1 MIRGYISLCLPP
13 TLVILLPCC
22 KHDALR
28 NTVQACHHLW
38 SCGWSCQ
45 NLLLSST
52 VHSPVINCTYLF
64 SFLLLFSSFSHFF
77 FLCEKFVIVKFKDT
91 SHQLADTACVCPSW
105 HASIYFV
112 HPILSICYFAL
123 TFACTALHGANPSW
137 QSRRS
142 PGKWIKFQVWE

>member
-28 NTVQACHHLW
+28 NTVRACHHLW

-64 SFLLLFSSFSHFF
+64 SFLLVFFIFSSFF
-77 FLCEKFVIVKFKDT
+77 FLCEKFVIVNSKTHHISLQTLLVSVLHDMHLYILFT
-91 SHQLADTACVCPSW
+91 PYCPFVILHWHLHAQLCMVQTQAD
-105 HASIYFV
+105 
-112 HPILSICYFAL
+112 
-123 TFACTALHGANPSW
+123 
-137 QSRRS
+137 S
-142 PGKWIKFQVWE
+142 PGDHQVDE